1 MFYSRYGSGV
11 SVTGKINK
19 NFKEIKF
26 LLYNSLSQFYIFLE
40 ISIIISGCERP
51 SVIIKEE
58 EKNQVEMKRKKSAFY
73 GPEKK
78 ADFSTQKF
86 RHNHH
91 HRNNKRKNK
100 LRRGE
105 EREMGRRRRRT
116 CTWQFSLIPS
126 STHTHTHNF

>member
-58 EKNQVEMKRKKSAFY
+58 KKKSGGNEKKKICFLWARKKSGFFDS
-73 GPEKK
+73 KI
-78 ADFSTQKF
+78 STQ
-86 RHNHH
+86 
-91 HRNNKRKNK
+91 
-100 LRRGE
+100 
-105 EREMGRRRRRT
+105 
-116 CTWQFSLIPS
+116 S
-126 STHTHTHNF
+126 SSS